1 MANPVTTVSST
12 SLARR
17 FKAEV
22 SKDGTTWTPILGI
35 NDLNPQVSATT
46 QDANDYDTD
55 GWGRSEVTLR
65 SWSLDIKANRKMTA
79 SAFDPGQELCRAASD
94 QFGTGA
100 RLQVRWYDRNGGT
113 EAYSGTALVEYNQSK
128 TGVTDIEEVEI
139 KFTGDGPRTLIT
151 NPAKAGA

>member
-1 MANPVTTVSST
+1 MVTTNPTVTGT

-17 FKAEV
+17 FKCDV
-22 SKDGTTWTPILGI
+22 STDGTTWTPILGI
-35 NDLNPQVSATT
+35 NDLNPQVSATM

-65 SWSLDIKANRKMTA
+65 SWTLDIKANRKMTA
-79 SAFDPGQELCRAASD
+79 SAYDPGQELCRGAQD
-94 QFGTGA
+94 KFGSAA
-100 RLQVRWYDRNGGT
+100 RLQVRWYDRNGGQ
-113 EAYSGTALVEYNQSK
+113 EAYQGTGLVEYNQSK
-128 TGVTDIEEVEI
+128 TGVTDIEEVAI

>member
-1 MANPVTTVSST
+1 MATTNTTNT

-17 FKAEV
+17 FKVDV
-22 SKDGTTWTPILGI
+22 SPDGSTWTPLLGI
-35 NDLNPQVSATT
+35 NDFNPQVTPTT

-55 GWGRSEVTLR
+55 GWGRKEITLLE
-65 SWSLDIKANRKMTA
+65 WSLDVKANRKMTA
-79 SAFDPGQELCRAASD
+79 SAFDPGQELCRGA
-94 QFGTGA
+94 QGNFGSAA

-139 KFTGDGPRTLIT
+139 KFTGDGPRTLIP